1 LLLFLFPQKTTVR
14 QRSPTT
20 ERGLSTTSFL
30 VWKQIVVALKKTLS
44 TPRKTQFHKGIKTKY
59 LAKLAFHSICEN
71 ARGLQGVIP
80 TVAKTMR
87 VPLQHPM
94 YTGKPFYVEA
104 ASLSQC

>member
-1 LLLFLFPQKTTVR
+1 LFPQKTTVR
-14 QRSPTT
+14 QRPPTT
-20 ERGLSTTSFL
+20 ERRLSTTSYL
-30 VWKQIVVALKKTLS
+30 GWKQIVVIPKKTLS

-59 LAKLAFHSICEN
+59 LVKPAFHSICEN

-87 VPLQHPM
+87 VPLKHPM
-94 YTGKPFYVEA
+94 YTGRPFCVEA